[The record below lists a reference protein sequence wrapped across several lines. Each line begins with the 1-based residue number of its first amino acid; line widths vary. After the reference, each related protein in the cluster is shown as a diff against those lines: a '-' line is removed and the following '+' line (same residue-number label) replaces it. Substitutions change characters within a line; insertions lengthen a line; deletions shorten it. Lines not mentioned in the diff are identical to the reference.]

1 MKHGILTAAVLGA
14 TLAGVVATNLMAGGH
29 SPVEK
34 REAAM
39 GTVGKS
45 TGAIGDMLKGEKPFD
60 AAMANAA
67 LADMRAAVEN
77 FADYFPDGSEGET
90 TNEFLASP
98 AVWTDR
104 AGFEAEITKFKT
116 ALDAAIDAN
125 PQDQA
130 ALGAAFGPVGQS
142 CRSCHEGYR
151 ARK

>member
-1 MKHGILTAAVLGA
+1 MNKGIFSAAVLGVTIA
-14 TLAGVVATNLMAGGH
+14 VVAATQPMAGGH

-39 GTVGKS
+39 GVVGKS
-45 TGAIGDMLKGEKPFD
+45 TGLIGDMAKGEKPFD
-60 AAMANAA
+60 AAMANQA
-67 LADMRAAVEN
+67 LADMRAAAEG
-77 FADYFPDGSEGET
+77 FADLYPEGTEGET
-90 TNEFLASP
+90 TNKFLAAP

-104 AGFEAEITKFKT
+104 AGFEAELTKFQD
-116 ALDAAIDAN
+116 ALDAAIEAN

-151 ARK
+151 LR